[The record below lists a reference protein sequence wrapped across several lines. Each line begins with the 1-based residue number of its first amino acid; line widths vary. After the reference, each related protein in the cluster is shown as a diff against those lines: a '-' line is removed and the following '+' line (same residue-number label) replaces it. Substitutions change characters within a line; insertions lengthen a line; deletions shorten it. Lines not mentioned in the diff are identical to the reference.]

1 MAQEKEGVGTYKEF
15 TQNVL
20 PRIKATGY
28 NAIQLMA
35 IMEHPYYASFGY
47 QVTNFFSASS
57 WYGEPEDLKELINTA
72 HSMDMLVLLDLVHSH
87 ASANVNEG
95 LTFDGTDDQF
105 FRTGEAGRHQPG
117 AQAVQLWQARGDPL
131 PVIQPE
137 VLAGRIAFRRLPL
150 RRGYQYALP

>member
-1 MAQEKEGVGTYKEF
+1 MVQNEYHDFAGQIWDPKRPFAWTDGGYARRKISPLYIYECHIGMAQEKEGVGTYKEF

-57 WYGEPEDLKELINTA
+57 WYGEPEDLKELIQCGMELRFCE
-72 HSMDMLVLLDLVHSH
+72 H
-87 ASANVNEG
+87 
-95 LTFDGTDDQF
+95 
-105 FRTGEAGRHQPG
+105 
-117 AQAVQLWQARGDPL
+117 GD
-131 PVIQPE
+131 
-137 VLAGRIAFRRLPL
+137 
-150 RRGYQYALP
+150 